1 MNVPRIFKKFSK
13 EITPSYLTKM
23 KNSSSIFPREKINS
37 PLSLSVL
44 FYHERKN
51 ASSLFFIFFIFFVKF
66 FFYLFFLWKIFQ
78 KDFFIFRLTFAE
90 DTFLMHFCRS
100 LLHCQVFF
108 LIFLFFKIRNQ
119 KRYFFLFVFL
129 KKIFLFFL
137 EKGLTFWAPW
147 IIIEVRR
154 KNKAFPFRNEKN
166 NKPFFSKSQEK
177 KYRKNKKMSTFF
189 LKKKWIFLTADLG
202 KKNEK
207 SKKYFFIFVKRK

>member
-1 MNVPRIFKKFSK
+1 MNVPQVFKNFSK

-44 FYHERKN
+44 FYHERKD
-51 ASSLFFIFFIFFVKF
+51 ASSLFFYFFLFFCQVFFI
-66 FFYLFFLWKIFQ
+66 YFFLWKIFQ

-119 KRYFFLFVFL
+119 KRYFFSDYFFL
-129 KKIFLFFL
+129 KKNNFFL
-137 EKGLTFWAPW
+137 EKRFDFLDALNYNRSET
-147 IIIEVRR
+147 
-154 KNKAFPFRNEKN
+154 
-166 NKPFFSKSQEK
+166 K
-177 KYRKNKKMSTFF
+177 K
-189 LKKKWIFLTADLG
+189 
-202 KKNEK
+202 
-207 SKKYFFIFVKRK
+207 

>member
-1 MNVPRIFKKFSK
+1 MYPEFSK
-13 EITPSYLTKM
+13 NFQKKLPQVTWQKW
-23 KNSSSIFPREKINS
+23 KI
-37 PLSLSVL
+37 LAV
-44 FYHERKN
+44 FFQERKLI
-51 ASSLFFIFFIFFVKF
+51 ALYLSQFYFTMKEKMRQVFFHFFLFFLSS
-66 FFYLFFLWKIFQ
+66 FFYLFFCEKFFKKI
-78 KDFFIFRLTFAE
+78 FFIFRLTFAE

-177 KYRKNKKMSTFF
+177 NTEKN
-189 LKKKWIFLTADLG
+189 
-202 KKNEK
+202 
-207 SKKYFFIFVKRK
+207 